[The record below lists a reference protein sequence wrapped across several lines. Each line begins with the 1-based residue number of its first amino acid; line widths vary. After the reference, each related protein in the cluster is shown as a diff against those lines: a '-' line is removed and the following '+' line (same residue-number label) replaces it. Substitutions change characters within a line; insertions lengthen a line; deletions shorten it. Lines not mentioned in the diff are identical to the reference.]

1 MFRFLKNLLRS
12 YGFAR
17 RAPSQ
22 WEAFQASSHEQWL
35 KEQGA
40 ISKNQRHAAI
50 ARKRDEPKERLQKA
64 IRDKKARSPIYAELR
79 ALSVQELR
87 IESGK

>member
-1 MFRFLKNLLRS
+1 MFAFLKRLLRS

-17 RAPSQ
+17 PIPSQ

-40 ISKNQRHAAI
+40 ISKNAQLVAI
-50 ARKRDEPKERLQKA
+50 ARKRDELKTALQKA
-64 IRDKKARSPIYAELR
+64 IRQKTKRSGIYAELR
-79 ALSVQELR
+79 ALTQEEMRL
-87 IESGK
+87 ESSR